1 MIKVAG
7 GAITYGAWGMLYK
20 FGVTG
25 VTCVTHLYKI
35 LIYIDFLMVA
45 RRSAIVGAWCY
56 KRLRCYIFRCVS
68 N

>member
-1 MIKVAG
+1 MTKVAG

-25 VTCVTHLYKI
+25 VTRVTYSYKI
-35 LIYIDFLMVA
+35 LIYIDILIVT
-45 RRSAIVGAWCY
+45 RRSALVGAWCY
-56 KRLRCYIFRCVS
+56 KQLRCYIFRCVS